1 MNISRF
7 AVCTLLAAASAAA
20 AAQEAGIP
28 VAEPETEMAVGI
40 AAGYSREAYRSYSG
54 RVSAIPAVQFENR
67 RFYLRGLS
75 GGVKLYTAPDHS
87 QELLLGASYR
97 AAPEFKPS
105 RTDDARL
112 KILDRRKSSLAAD
125 LAYHLYTPLGNVET
139 QISQDLSNHSR
150 GTRIQAQYSYFWQVS
165 PAFALKPAAGAAY
178 SSRRFNRYY
187 YGISAAEAACS
198 GLEGHAPSAS
208 LQPYAAVSAEYRFAP
223 QIKLFANLR
232 AERLADSVKNSPLA
246 GRSYRLEA
254 ATGVQYR
261 F

>member
-1 MNISRF
+1 M
-7 AVCTLLAAASAAA
+7 
-20 AAQEAGIP
+20 
-28 VAEPETEMAVGI
+28 
-40 AAGYSREAYRSYSG
+40 
-54 RVSAIPAVQFENR
+54 
-67 RFYLRGLS
+67 
-75 GGVKLYTAPDHS
+75 
-87 QELLLGASYR
+87 
-97 AAPEFKPS
+97 
-105 RTDDARL
+105 
-112 KILDRRKSSLAAD
+112 
-125 LAYHLYTPLGNVET
+125 ET

-165 PAFALKPAAGAAY
+165 PAFALKPAAGAVY

-187 YGISAAEAACS
+187 YGISAAEAARS

-223 QIKLFANLR
+223 QIKLFTNLR

-254 ATGVQYR
+254 ASGVQYR